1 MGELGPKK
9 AAYMHLTAKVGTHL
23 IELSES
29 VFVLVGRDLLL
40 QVFAH

>member
-1 MGELGPKK
+1 MGELGPRKLPAPNSK
-9 AAYMHLTAKVGTHL
+9 EVGTHL

-29 VFVLVGRDLLL
+29 VLVLVGRDLLL